1 MTAPLVFLDTETT
14 GLALDDDI
22 WEVAAIRRE
31 TDGRETAHRLF
42 LKHSIRK
49 CERLPDSFRRDHEL
63 RYDPDD
69 AVYPGDAAAYLDPL
83 LSDGRP
89 HIVGAVPNFD
99 TERIAL
105 LLRAHG
111 FEPGWHYHPIDVETL
126 AVGYL
131 RGTYVGAQQAGGI
144 EPLPGLLSLPWD
156 SDDLSRQVGV
166 EPPTDTRH
174 TALGDAQWARAI
186 YDQITNPTA
195 IPIGE
200 QPS

>member
-1 MTAPLVFLDTETT
+1 MTAPIVFLDTETT

-31 TDGRETAHRLF
+31 PDGRETEHHMF
-42 LKHSIRK
+42 LKHSFRK
-49 CERLPDSFRRDHEL
+49 CERLPESFRRDHEL
-63 RYDPDD
+63 RYDGDD

-99 TERIAL
+99 TERLAL

-126 AVGYL
+126 AVGWL
-131 RGTYVGAQQAGGI
+131 LGQTIAERNVGLAVPAAG
-144 EPLPGLLSLPWD
+144 LPWD
-156 SDDLSRQVGV
+156 SDALSKAVGIA
-166 EPPTDTRH
+166 PPVDTRH
-174 TALGDAQWARAI
+174 TAMGDAQWARAI
-186 YDQITNPTA
+186 FDRITGGINR
-195 IPIGE
+195 
-200 QPS
+200 